1 MQKLVRSRYYWP
13 GWSETVA
20 QYVKNCHDCRRA
32 SNPRDKTPGLLR
44 SLPVPERPWQHVS
57 MDFKSM
63 PKDRK
68 GYNNIFVIV
77 DRLSK
82 KPILVPCHKTIG
94 AKSLAELYI

>member
-1 MQKLVRSRYYWP
+1 
-13 GWSETVA
+13 
-20 QYVKNCHDCRRA
+20 
-32 SNPRDKTPGLLR
+32 
-44 SLPVPERPWQHVS
+44 
-57 MDFKSM
+57 M